1 MSKLIGYDFGSPF
14 RTFQNTSSGSTN
26 STTVTYLSGVLVTKN
41 TFFVGDVVRMYGM
54 FEKIGANGGYDVR
67 FYWNTTN
74 DLSGTP
80 TLIGVLSATTTT
92 ASSYNLLRRM
102 TISLTTGSNTIVFP
116 TNNTST
122 ANDFSPVGDR
132 QSFINIDWTVDGYF
146 IAAANCGSSSDS
158 IIIRYIKVVNG

>member
-14 RTFQNTSSGSTN
+14 RFFENTTSASTN
-26 STTVTYLSGVLVTKN
+26 STNITYLSGVLVPKN
-41 TFFVGDVVRMYGM
+41 TFFINDVVRIYGM

-92 ASSYNLLRRM
+92 AASYNLLRRM
-102 TISLTTGSNTIVFP
+102 TISDTTGSNTIVFP
-116 TNNTST
+116 TNDTAT
-122 ANDFSPVGDR
+122 ANDFTPVGNR

-146 IAAANCGSSSDS
+146 IAAGDCGSSSDS
-158 IIIRYIKVVNG
+158 IRIHYIKVVNG